1 MGMPYANEVAQLR
14 ATMDWAM
21 SSNVD
26 SLVAALQTAWSL
38 PLVAVGS
45 GGSLSAAHALVG
57 YHRRFTGKLAAV
69 LTPLEASTVHLDSA
83 YSYWL
88 LSASGNNVDIVSALR
103 SLVLREPRQLVA
115 MIGRETS
122 RAGDIAASHSY
133 VDLLLHEPP
142 IRKDGFLATNSLL
155 GFASLLARGYLT
167 AIKDDPAVQSLK
179 MRMLELTSATSAT
192 QTEWRDAIEPLWER
206 PTTVILHSPDT
217 ALGAIDLESKF
228 TEAAL
233 GHVQT
238 ADFRNFAHGRHH
250 WLAKRGESSSI
261 VALVDPSSAE
271 IARRTLQL
279 IPPSVPRVRIDL
291 DGSPVESSLASLVSA
306 ILIAG
311 WAGRA
316 RGIDPGDPGVP
327 EFGRRI
333 YHLAP
338 PKINRELLP
347 RSVTRFEATSIVR
360 KAREPIQ
367 ALELTGARPTWSSAF
382 RAFRRRLI
390 GATYGAVVLDYDGT
404 LVDARHRFDP
414 PTPAMCDE
422 MVRLL
427 RAGVHVGIATGRGGS
442 VHRDLQSVL
451 PSDTWPQVT
460 IGYYNGADAG
470 ALDSDPPMGC
480 ATPTDNHL
488 SRLARSLDRHPE
500 IRLNSALTVRPH
512 QLALTPTKPIGENE
526 FWELVQATVLALG
539 DSDVQVMRSSH
550 SVDIIEAGTSK
561 TATVQAIRAW
571 LPKGEILAI
580 GDRGAWPGNDHAL
593 LGEPHS
599 LSADQSSLEPDSCWN
614 LAPPGQ
620 RGVGAA
626 LHYLRSLATDSDGTA
641 RFVNGAF
648 R

>member
-14 ATMDWAM
+14 ATMDWSM
-21 SSNVD
+21 STNID

-38 PLVAVGS
+38 PLVAIGS

-57 YHRRFTGKLAAV
+57 YHRRFTGQLAAV
-69 LTPLEASTVHLDSA
+69 LTPLEASALQLDTA

-103 SLVLREPRQLVA
+103 SLVVREPRQLVA
-115 MIGRETS
+115 MIGRESS
-122 RAGDIAASHSY
+122 RAGDIAATHSY

-155 GFASLLARGYLT
+155 GFSSLLARGYLA
-167 AIKDDPAVQSLK
+167 AIKDVPAVQSLK
-179 MRMLELTSATSAT
+179 LRMLELTSTASVT
-192 QTEWRDAIEPLWER
+192 QSQWHDAVEPLWER
-206 PTTVILHSPDT
+206 PTTVLLHGPDT

-233 GHVQT
+233 GHIQT

-261 VALVDPSSAE
+261 IALVDRGSAE

-279 IPPSVPRVRIDL
+279 IPPSVPRVKIDL
-291 DGSPVESSLASLVSA
+291 DGSPIESSLASLVAA
-306 ILIAG
+306 IVIAG

-338 PKINRELLP
+338 PRANRVLLP
-347 RSVTRFEATSIVR
+347 RSITRFEATSIVR
-360 KAREPIQ
+360 KARQSIQ
-367 ALELTGARPTWSSAF
+367 HLELTGALPTWSSAF
-382 RAFRRRLI
+382 RVFRRRLL
-390 GATYGAVVLDYDGT
+390 GAAYGALVLDYDGT
-404 LVDARHRFDP
+404 LVDARHRFGP
-414 PTPAMCDE
+414 PTPAMRDE

-427 RAGVHVGIATGRGGS
+427 RAGVHIGIATGRGGS

-451 PSDTWPQVT
+451 PSDTWPRVT
-460 IGYYNGADAG
+460 IGYYNGAEAG
-470 ALDSDPPMGC
+470 TLDLDIPLVSTAPV
-480 ATPTDNHL
+480 DNHL
-488 SRLARSLDRHPE
+488 SRLAKSLEGRPE
-500 IRLNSALTVRPH
+500 IRLNSEMTVRTH
-512 QLALTPTKPIGENE
+512 QLTLTPTRPIGENE
-526 FWELVQATVLALG
+526 FWDLVQATVLALG
-539 DSDVQVMRSSH
+539 DCGVQVMRSSH

-561 TATVQAIRAW
+561 ASTVQAIRAW
-571 LPKGEILAI
+571 LPKGEILAV

-593 LGEPHS
+593 LGEAYS
-599 LSADQSSLEPDSCWN
+599 LSVDESSLEPNSCWN

-626 LHYLRSLATDSDGTA
+626 LGYLRSLTTDSDGTA
-641 RFVNGAF
+641 RFVDGAL